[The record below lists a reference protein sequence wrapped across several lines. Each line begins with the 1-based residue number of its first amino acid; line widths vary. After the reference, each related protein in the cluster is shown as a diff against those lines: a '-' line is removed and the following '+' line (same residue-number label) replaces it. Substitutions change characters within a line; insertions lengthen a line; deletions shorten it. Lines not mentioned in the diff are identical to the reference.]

1 MAKAMSK
8 SYTYITSGHI
18 NGIHMMKVGKT
29 NHLKRR
35 SRQIGLPIAFSTVS
49 LTEKGA
55 FRVESALRQFV
66 IQQGGVHFKNT
77 IDWFI
82 FDQRIYD
89 LLQEYFIGLF
99 AHEPAAQTLSPDEE
113 IATYRRCYIELL
125 MSEYRRERDTAL
137 AQLQDSM
144 FEIDR
149 LRKELKEQ
157 REDSGK
163 EIIELNRQIARLEL
177 RLEMITEEL
186 KKAKKDDD

>member
-1 MAKAMSK
+1 MVKQTTK
-8 SYTYITSGHI
+8 SYTYLAAGQVD
-18 NGIHMMKVGKT
+18 GVYLMKVGKT

-35 SRQIGLPIAFSTVS
+35 SRQLGLPIALSISS

-55 FRVESALRQFV
+55 FHVESALRQFV
-66 IQQGGVHFKNT
+66 IQQGGVRFKNT

-82 FDQRIYD
+82 LDQRIYD
-89 LLQEYFIGLF
+89 LLQEYFVGLS
-99 AHEPAAQTLSPDEE
+99 AHEPAQTLSLDEE
-113 IATYRRCYIELL
+113 IATYRRRYIELL
-125 MSEYRRERDTAL
+125 VNEYRRERDTAL
-137 AQLQDSM
+137 AQLQDAV

-157 REDSGK
+157 RDDSGK

-186 KKAKKDDD
+186 KRAKKDE